1 MTKDEYKTVREEI
14 RCSDD
19 AVYTYTLKSCE
30 RARNLGYGFPLYSI
44 HIDMCE
50 HISGRRTSA
59 YTDELFSSEMK
70 AVSFFEK
77 LVRNLATPI
86 DLAYVVEDEFS

>member
-1 MTKDEYKTVREEI
+1 MTKDKHKTVRQEI

-19 AVYTYTLKSCE
+19 AVYTYTLKSHE
-30 RARNLGYGFPLYSI
+30 RSLNLGYGFPLYSI

-50 HISGRRTSA
+50 HVDGKMTSA
-59 YTDELFSSEMK
+59 YTDDLFSSEAK
-70 AVSFFEK
+70 AISFFEK